1 MTPRRKHAQAMV
13 RITQLRSRIG
23 NQARVVRV
31 LTDGL
36 GLGRI
41 GSSVELPDNP
51 CTRGMIAKVVHIVGV
66 EEIPAPV
73 AAKKA
78 HEGHAGAKESDASA
92 LVAAAVAEAQVGAET
107 GETKRPRRP
116 SSKRTAATSEE

>member
-13 RITQLRSRIG
+13 RITQVHSRIG

-41 GSSVELPDNP
+41 GSSVELLDNA
-51 CTRGMIAKVVHIVGV
+51 CTRGMIAKVAHIVGV
-66 EEIPAPV
+66 EEIPAP
-73 AAKKA
+73 AASKRA
-78 HEGHAGAKESDASA
+78 HEEPAAGA
-92 LVAAAVAEAQVGAET
+92 AAAADAPAAPVAEEQAAA
-107 GETKRPRRP
+107 KRPRRA
-116 SSKRTAATSEE
+116 STKRPAETSGE

>member
-1 MTPRRKHAQAMV
+1 MTSRRKHAQAML
-13 RITQLRSRIG
+13 RITQLHSRIG

-51 CTRGMIAKVVHIVGV
+51 CTRGMIAKVAHIVGV
-66 EEIPAPV
+66 EEIPAP
-73 AAKKA
+73 ASKRA
-78 HEGHAGAKESDASA
+78 HDEHAQEKESAAA
-92 LVAAAVAEAQVGAET
+92 LVAAAIGAAQASAEPV
-107 GETKRPRRP
+107 ETKRPRR
-116 SSKRTAATSEE
+116 SSAKRAEASSSEE